1 MNTRTAR
8 TILIAILFNAILFN
22 MISLTAHT
30 EPQTVLP
37 YVEAGIS
44 EREAAT
50 HLLERFAFGARP
62 GDIDRVVEMGLA
74 VWLEQQLSGNLPS
87 PMLEGRLAEFQ
98 SLGMSARD
106 IVNTY
111 PRNGTVR
118 SQAIRAGVL
127 PKDYS
132 KMDQSEIRKKLKA
145 FSQEKGY
152 LPQGQ
157 LNNELLSQKLLRGVY
172 SENQLVEVLTDFWF
186 NHFNVTIRDNQ
197 ASLWVLSY
205 ERDAIRPHV
214 LENFRDLLGATA
226 KHPAMLYYLDNAQ
239 STAPV
244 TPRRRKVPQ
253 LARGTETG
261 TEMKAEMGMEM
272 TAPPKRSKRGIN
284 ENYARELLELHTLG
298 VDGGYTQ
305 KDVVEVAR
313 ALTGWGVFPSGQ
325 GAKRIHSQMK
335 RRPRAFVKEGEFLF
349 RAGVHDTK
357 AKTILGQKFPA
368 GSNIKE
374 GERVLDMITQHP
386 STAHHISH
394 KLAVRFVSD
403 NPPETL
409 VNRLADTFL
418 KTEGD
423 VPALIR
429 TIAASP
435 EFWEAAKQHT
445 KTKTP
450 FGLVVSALRTLKAD
464 VKQTRPTLSWIAR
477 MGQPLYACQPP
488 TGYQY
493 HAEAWVN
500 TGTLL
505 SRMNFGLNLAARRI
519 KGVRLDLSALKAEP
533 QSETADAALNTY
545 AALILPE
552 RDLTQTLQRL
562 TPIVQEGL
570 QKQKQSQKQKKQGET
585 VARMVGVILGSPEF
599 QRY

>member
-1 MNTRTAR
+1 MNTRTTR
-8 TILIAILFNAILFN
+8 TLLIAILFNAILFN
-22 MISLTAHT
+22 IASPSAHP
-30 EPQTVLP
+30 EPQTTLP
-37 YVEAGIS
+37 YAAAGIS
-44 EREAAT
+44 ERAAAT

-62 GDIDRVVEMGLA
+62 GDVDKVVVMGLSA
-74 VWLEQQLSGNLPS
+74 WLEQQLSGDLPS
-87 PMLEGRLAEFQ
+87 PMLEGRLSGFRHL
-98 SLGMSARD
+98 SMSARD
-106 IVNTY
+106 IVKTY

-118 SQAIRAGVL
+118 SQAIRAGIL

-132 KMDQSEIRKKLKA
+132 KVTQSEIRKKLKA

-152 LPQGQ
+152 RPPGQ

-197 ASLWVLSY
+197 ASLWVPSY
-205 ERDAIRPHV
+205 ERDAIRPYV
-214 LENFRDLLGATA
+214 LRKFRDLLGATA

-239 STAPV
+239 STAPPPP
-244 TPRRRKVPQ
+244 PRRRKVRQ
-253 LARGTETG
+253 LAVGNAEPG
-261 TEMKAEMGMEM
+261 MEMMEM
-272 TAPPKRSKRGIN
+272 TAPPKRAKRGIN

-313 ALTGWGVFPSGQ
+313 ALTGWGVFPSRQ
-325 GAKRIHSQMK
+325 GAKRIRTQMK
-335 RRPRAFVKEGEFLF
+335 RRPNAFVKEGEFLF
-349 RAGVHDTK
+349 RASAHDTK
-357 AKTILGQKFPA
+357 PKTILGQTFPA
-368 GSNIKE
+368 GGGIEE
-374 GERVLDMITQHP
+374 GERVLDMLTQHP
-386 STAHHISH
+386 STAHHIAY

-403 NPPETL
+403 NPPEP
-409 VNRLADTFL
+409 VVDRLAETFL

-423 VPALIR
+423 IRALIR

-435 EFWEAAKQHT
+435 EFWEAAKQRT
-445 KTKTP
+445 KTRTP

-488 TGYQY
+488 TGYAY
-493 HAEAWVN
+493 DAEAWVN
-500 TGTLL
+500 TGTLI

-519 KGVRLDLSALKAEP
+519 RGVRLDLSALNTLP
-533 QSETADAALNTY
+533 QSESADAMLNTY

-552 RDLTQTLQRL
+552 RDLTQTLQQL
-562 TPIVQEGL
+562 TPIVQDTS
-570 QKQKQSQKQKKQGET
+570 QKQKQARNQKKQGEM
-585 VARMVGVILGSPEF
+585 VARVVGVIIGSPEF

>member
-1 MNTRTAR
+1 MYTRTIL
-8 TILIAILFNAILFN
+8 TTLIAILFNAILFN
-22 MISLTAHT
+22 MASFTAHT
-30 EPQTVLP
+30 ESQTALP
-37 YVEAGIS
+37 YAEAGIS

-62 GDIDRVVEMGLA
+62 DDIDRVVEMGLS

-87 PMLEGRLAEFQ
+87 PMLEGRLSGFR
-98 SLGMSARD
+98 SLSMSARD

-118 SQAIRAGVL
+118 SQAIRAGIL

-132 KMDQSEIRKKLKA
+132 KVTQSEIRKKLKA

-152 LPQGQ
+152 RPPGQ
-157 LNNELLSQKLLRGVY
+157 LNNELLSQKLFRGVY

-197 ASLWVLSY
+197 ASLWVPSY

-214 LENFRDLLGATA
+214 LGKFRDLLGATA

-239 STAPV
+239 STAPPAL
-244 TPRRRKVPQ
+244 PRRRKVRQ
-253 LARGTETG
+253 LAGSTEAG
-261 TEMKAEMGMEM
+261 SEMMEM
-272 TAPPKRSKRGIN
+272 TAPPKRAKRGIN

-313 ALTGWGVFPSGQ
+313 ALTGWGVFPSSR
-325 GAKRIHSQMK
+325 GAKRIRNQMK
-335 RRPRAFVKEGEFLF
+335 RRPNAFVKEGEFLF
-349 RAGVHDTK
+349 RASAHDTK
-357 AKTILGQKFPA
+357 PKTILGQKFPA
-368 GSNIKE
+368 GGGIEE
-374 GERVLDMITQHP
+374 GERVLDMLTQHP
-386 STAHHISH
+386 STAHHIAY

-409 VNRLADTFL
+409 VNRLAETFL
-418 KTEGD
+418 KTKGD

-429 TIAASP
+429 TIAVSP
-435 EFWEAAKQHT
+435 EFWEAAKQRT

-450 FGLVVSALRTLKAD
+450 FGLVVSALRTLNAD

-477 MGQPLYACQPP
+477 MGQPLYACHPP
-488 TGYQY
+488 TGYAY

-519 KGVRLDLSALKAEP
+519 KGVRLDLSALKADP
-533 QSETADAALNTY
+533 QSESADTALNTY
-545 AALILPE
+545 ASLILPE
-552 RDLTQTLQRL
+552 RDLTQTFQQL

-570 QKQKQSQKQKKQGET
+570 QKQKQARKQKKQGEM
-585 VARMVGVILGSPEF
+585 VARMVGVIIGSPEF